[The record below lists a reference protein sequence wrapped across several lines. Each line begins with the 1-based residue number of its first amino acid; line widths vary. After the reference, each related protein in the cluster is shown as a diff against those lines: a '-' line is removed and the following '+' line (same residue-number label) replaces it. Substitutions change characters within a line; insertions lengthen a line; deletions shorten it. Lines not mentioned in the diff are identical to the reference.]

1 MRKMTMMLMLSVAVL
16 LVAASAQAAL
26 VSHFAMNENTGT
38 TTADSVAG
46 NDGGTLTANVGWSTD
61 TPDSSTSSLSFPDFS
76 TAGSYVSVSGS
87 TPGTYVSP
95 TSAFSVS
102 VWFKTDDIT
111 GSGGNKYPTLATLSS
126 STGNA
131 FQIVLS
137 AVTGSPGYAGIC
149 IGSAGSTFAR
159 LRTTDIADPEAT
171 LGDNKW
177 HNVIVSFDGE
187 DATAAS
193 SYAIYL
199 DDVSRTLGAASN
211 FGSVNNSDLVIGGVA
226 GRSDT
231 NFNGLIDDLKVYDT
245 VIPEPATMSLLGIGG
260 LLALV
265 RRRRK

>member
-1 MRKMTMMLMLSVAVL
+1 MRKMTMMLMLSVVVL
-16 LVAASAQAAL
+16 LVAATAQAAL

-61 TPDSSTSSLSFPDFS
+61 TPDSSTSSLSFPGS
-76 TAGSYVSVSGS
+76 GSGIATSYVSVTGS

-102 VWFKTDDIT
+102 VWFKADSIVGTAGKSIV
-111 GSGGNKYPTLATLSS
+111 TLPS

-131 FQIVLS
+131 FQLFLGAISGLS
-137 AVTGSPGYAGIC
+137 GYDGIC

-159 LRTTDIADPEAT
+159 LRTTDMTNPEAT
-171 LGDNKW
+171 LGDNTW
-177 HNVIVSFDGE
+177 HNVIVSFDGVN
-187 DATAAS
+187 ATAAS

-199 DDVSRTLGAASN
+199 DDVSQTLGAASSY
-211 FGSVNNSDLVIGGVA
+211 GGVNNSDLIIGGVTT
-226 GRSDT
+226 RTDT
-231 NFNGLIDDLKVYDT
+231 NFNGLIDELKVYDT